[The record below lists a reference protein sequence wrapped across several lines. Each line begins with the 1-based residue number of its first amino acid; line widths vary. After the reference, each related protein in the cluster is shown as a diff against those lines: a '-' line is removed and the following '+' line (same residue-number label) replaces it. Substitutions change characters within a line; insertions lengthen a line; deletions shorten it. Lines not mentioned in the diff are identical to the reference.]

1 MSDTKYKKCI
11 DDAILSFALGD
22 EIEAKEALLNVLDS
36 NPTSLDALRA
46 VAEVL
51 LALNEIDS
59 SESFCRRALDL
70 EPDDLTSMVTLARIL
85 VKKGDKEGAEDAS
98 AKARILGWKEELAD
112 GNV

>member
-1 MSDTKYKKCI
+1 MSETNYKKCI
-11 DDAILSFALGD
+11 DDAILSFALGN

-36 NPTSLDALRA
+36 YPTSLDALRA

-59 SESFCRRALDL
+59 SESFCRRALEV
-70 EPDDLTSMVTLARIL
+70 EPNDLTSMVTLARIL

-98 AKARILGWKEELAD
+98 GKARILGCKEELAD
-112 GNV
+112 GND